1 VADRARRQARRQ
13 RGRPADRRAL
23 RRAGGTQAAAPAEA
37 AAGIPAQLLPQDV
50 RLRVGPGGH
59 PAGPVRGPGLRARPG
74 AGRIPPVAVAGSDR
88 GELSVFAPATKAV
101 RGTMPQTKP
110 LSRRTFLR
118 GAGVALGLPLLEAML
133 PRTGS
138 SLGAAEQ
145 AAGAPVRAAYLYF
158 PNGAWMDAWVPKQTG
173 ADYELPFSLTPLAP
187 VRDAVVVLSGL
198 DKPFSRSGDGHY
210 AKTANFLTGLHV
222 HKTTGQ
228 DLNSGGISVDQV
240 AAERFGHLTP
250 LPSLEL
256 ATDPV
261 INGLDRAVNYTRMY
275 GSYISWR
282 KPNLPMPRIIDPRAA
297 FERMFGPR
305 DAAGKPL
312 PQPSRAEDKNLLDA
326 ALDDAR
332 DLRPRLRSGAP
343 PKLDHELHAA

>member
-1 VADRARRQARRQ
+1 A
-13 RGRPADRRAL
+13 
-23 RRAGGTQAAAPAEA
+23 
-37 AAGIPAQLLPQDV
+37 
-50 RLRVGPGGH
+50 
-59 PAGPVRGPGLRARPG
+59 
-74 AGRIPPVAVAGSDR
+74 VAVAGGDG
-88 GELSVFAPATKAV
+88 GEFSVLAPATQAV
-101 RGTMPQTKP
+101 RGPMPQTKP
-110 LSRRTFLR
+110 LSRRRFLR

-133 PRTGS
+133 PRIGS
-138 SLGAAEQ
+138 ALGAAEQ

-228 DLNSGGISVDQV
+228 DLTSGGVSVDQV
-240 AAERFGHLTP
+240 AAERLGHLTP

-312 PQPSRAEDKNLLDA
+312 PQPSRTEARDPPPA
-326 ALDDAR
+326 ALANPPDPPRPPPPR
-332 DLRPRLRSGAP
+332 DPPNPPAHPDPPR
-343 PKLDHELHAA
+343 